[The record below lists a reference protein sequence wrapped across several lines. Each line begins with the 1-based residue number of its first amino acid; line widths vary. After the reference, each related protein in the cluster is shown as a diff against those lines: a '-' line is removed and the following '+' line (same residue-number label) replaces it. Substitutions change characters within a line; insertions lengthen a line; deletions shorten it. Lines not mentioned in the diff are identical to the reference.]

1 MYDLARL
8 YLNIIDSA
16 VTELQG
22 GKGAA
27 TWGTE
32 GYYFAENGVHYWQDV
47 AGWLAEE
54 ADKQGCLKG
63 GNSLTVEANE
73 DEVFKYVGPAVFN
86 CMSSC
91 KSIRAKKLFS
101 WGCREKELKDEIEE
115 IVRSEAEL
123 AGITNRDFS

>member
-1 MYDLARL
+1 MYVLARL

-16 VTELQG
+16 VIELQG

-47 AGWLAEE
+47 AAWLAEE

-63 GNSLTVEANE
+63 GNSLTLEAIE
-73 DEVFKYVGPAVFN
+73 DEKFKYAGPAVFN
-86 CMSSC
+86 HRSSC
-91 KSIRAKKLFS
+91 RSVRAKKLFS
-101 WGCREKELKDEIEE
+101 WGCHEKELKDEIGE

-123 AGITNRDFS
+123 VGITKRDLS